1 MISLKGS
8 LFTDIM
14 PENLASQLEVQAFAY
29 AVGRQ
34 VEKLCRYADT
44 VRLYAAVDDMPERV
58 LDVVAVELRTPSYNE
73 NYSLE
78 VKRALVKATLPFYA
92 KLGTPAAVNEMIN
105 AIFGG
110 GQIEEWFEYGGQ
122 PHHFR
127 TVVNITDMEVRPGA
141 IGEFTRIISSIK
153 RLSSWL
159 DTITFYLTPE
169 KSWATAGGAMVGSL
183 EKNTATITPP
193 PLEPP
198 GGRFIA
204 IAGGGLQGMYR
215 RIDAALEVPDL
226 VRPHGSTEI
235 TAGGGFLGARQRF
248 VVRLDT
254 RGQVRT
260 PTGRAAT
267 GGAAGVFHIYQRIK
281 REVKIYGT
289 LE

>member
-1 MISLKGS
+1 MIDLRQS

-14 PENLASQLEVQAFAY
+14 PENLASQLETQAFAY

-44 VRLYAAVDDMPERV
+44 VRVYAAVDDMPERI

-78 VKRALVKATLPFYA
+78 VKRELVKATLPFYA
-92 KLGTPAAVNEMIN
+92 KLGTPAAVNKMVN

-110 GQIEEWFEYGGQ
+110 GQIEEWFEYAGD

-127 TVVNITDMEVRPGA
+127 AVVNITDMEVKPGA
-141 IGEFTRIISSIK
+141 VGEFTRIINSIK

-159 DTITFYLTPE
+159 DAIKFFLTPA
-169 KSWATAGGAMVGSL
+169 KSWALAGGAMVGSR
-183 EKNTATITPP
+183 EKATATITPP

-198 GGRFIA
+198 GGRFITVT
-204 IAGGGLQGMYR
+204 GGGLLGMYR
-215 RIDAALEVPDL
+215 SIEATLKVPDL
-226 VRPHGSTEI
+226 ARPQGNAEI
-235 TAGGGFLGARQRF
+235 ATGAACLGARQRF
-248 VVRLDT
+248 SVRLDT
-254 RGQVRT
+254 RGAVRP
-260 PTGRAAT
+260 PTGRATT
-267 GGAAGVFHIYQRIK
+267 GCAAGVFHTYQRIK